1 VENDKPLR
9 GCWAALLEQRC
20 PRCREGKLFETATR
34 MHKACPACRLVWE
47 REPGYFLGAMYVSYP
62 IAIVFLSLFM
72 LGFHLLLP
80 HWDLYWVGLLA
91 IAAFVPFVPLVF
103 RYSRTIW
110 VYFDRWAW
118 PQDEP

>member
-1 VENDKPLR
+1 MESENTNR
-9 GCWAALLEQRC
+9 SRWAAMLQQRC
-20 PRCREGKLFETATR
+20 PRCREGKLFESRTR
-34 MHKACPACRLVWE
+34 MHKECPVCHLVWE

-62 IAIVFLSLFM
+62 IAIAFLSLFM
-72 LGFHLLLP
+72 LLFHLLLP
-80 HWDLYWVGLLA
+80 DLNLYWVGLLA

-118 PQDEP
+118 PEDEA